1 MRLMTAAGMN
11 TAIGHDPLEEK
22 EEDALENDQEV
33 EIEDH
38 VLGVVDTEEDID
50 LESVD
55 VNLFFYYYF
64 YVIFYFYIIIY
75 ILIFYYCYI
84 LYFYY

>member
-11 TAIGHDPLEEK
+11 TATGPDPLEEK

-38 VLGVVDTEEDID
+38 VLRVVDTEEDID

-55 VNLFFYYYF
+55 INLFFYYYF
-64 YVIFYFYIIIY
+64 VIFYFYIIIY